1 MLHAKDK
8 YIATRYLLEVDYFN
22 QFEMQPHSSITT
34 SDVTKTT
41 LT

>member
-22 QFEMQPHSSITT
+22 QFEMKPHSSITT

>member
-1 MLHAKDK
+1 MLHAKNK

-22 QFEMQPHSSITT
+22 QFEMKPHSSSNK
-34 SDVTKTT
+34 SDVTKTP